1 MKKIRIAENVIMVG
15 EINDDNGKWTI
26 NYYFDIPRRGRVY
39 VFTGPYKEIRYNLVK
54 DGIRVNELLAIK
66 TRCDSVMK
74 LVEQT
79 RRFIPY
85 MVKEHGVP
93 VAA

>member
-15 EINDDNGKWTI
+15 VINDDNGKWTI
-26 NYYFDIPRRGRVY
+26 SYYFDIPRRGKIY

-66 TRCDSVMK
+66 TKSDPVMK

-85 MVKEHGVP
+85 MVKEYGIP